1 MARVRAD
8 SIFGP
13 VAADLDRLE
22 TRLLQAV
29 DEDGGAMSTTMA
41 ELVAAG
47 GKRIRPGLVLLWAW
61 LGAYDFGRV
70 APAAIA
76 IEVTHVA
83 TLVHDD
89 VIDRAELRR
98 GRPTAAKRLGPDA
111 AIVLGDHYF
120 AKAYDLAA
128 ATGDAAVVAELARA
142 VMAVCRAELE
152 QQADRLRWSIS
163 EEDYVVRIRGKTASL
178 LAASCWIGAH
188 LGQAGA
194 LGDVARCYGEELGL
208 AFQISDDV
216 LDYTAVEAEV
226 GKPVGH
232 DLAEGHATLP
242 LIKALP
248 KLNAAPRD
256 GRALR
261 PMEVTALVHGVRD
274 SGAVEAAAAVAH
286 EHAERARAALEP
298 LPDGPARDALAA
310 LAGYVVSRRR

>member
-29 DEDGGAMSTTMA
+29 DEDGDAMSTTMA

-61 LGAYDFGRV
+61 LGAYDFERV

-111 AIVLGDHYF
+111 ALVLGDHYF